1 MRLFHCSCYPLFLLS
16 TVLII
21 GFLLVAKKGS
31 ALMSQ
36 KDRFGLTS
44 TAVSQLKLVF
54 TYYNWFPTF
63 TRFPVSG
70 KSWFTGTKIRS
81 FSVLTVGIDVTWGRR
96 SIALVDIY

>member
-1 MRLFHCSCYPLFLLS
+1 
-16 TVLII
+16 
-21 GFLLVAKKGS
+21 
-31 ALMSQ
+31 MSQ

-70 KSWFTGTKIRS
+70 KSRFTGTKIRS